1 MFDYLGAA
9 RPIIAAAPEGELT
22 RLVAAAECGVAV
34 PPEDGAALAA
44 AIREMAADRNAARRM
59 GENGRRHA
67 LEHYDRAALAA
78 RFVAVVE
85 SLA

>member
-1 MFDYLGAA
+1 MVERAG
-9 RPIIAAAPEGELT
+9 
-22 RLVAAAECGVAV
+22 CGVAV
-34 PPEDGAALAA
+34 PPEDGAALAG
-44 AIREMAADRNAARRM
+44 AIRALAADREGARRM
-59 GENGRRHA
+59 GESGRAYA

>member
-1 MFDYLGAA
+1 M
-9 RPIIAAAPEGELT
+9 
-22 RLVAAAECGVAV
+22 

-44 AIREMAADRNAARRM
+44 AIRAMAADRDGARAM
-59 GENGRRHA
+59 GASGRRYA
-67 LEHYDRAALAA
+67 EEHYDRAALAA